1 MDRWVDGRMDAQ
13 ADSGAPS
20 PQWGQ
25 SAAACS
31 MLGCFCLVRGPG
43 PRSPPVWSHS
53 LSESVS
59 YCEHSSGLGSSSQA
73 WWGPA
78 RAPLPAA
85 RPGGGGEAMTP
96 ACSRIIRGL

>member
-1 MDRWVDGRMDAQ
+1 MDAQ

-20 PQWGQ
+20 SVGGVG
-25 SAAACS
+25 S
-31 MLGCFCLVRGPG
+31 CLLHAGLLLPRAGTWH
-43 PRSPPVWSHS
+43 RSPPICGHS

-78 RAPLPAA
+78 RGPLPAA

-96 ACSRIIRGL
+96 ACSLIIKGL